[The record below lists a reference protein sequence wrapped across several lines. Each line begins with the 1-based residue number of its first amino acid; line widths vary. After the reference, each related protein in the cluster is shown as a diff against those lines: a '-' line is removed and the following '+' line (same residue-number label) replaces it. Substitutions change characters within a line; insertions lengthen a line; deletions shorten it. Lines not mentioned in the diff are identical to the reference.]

1 MGVSAARGKAAHPK
15 ILEWTTVANGETMPS
30 GKKARGRKNRAKKE
44 ATLAAR
50 QRTLWEP
57 MVLGKNAA
65 TIPCEHMLLALPQIP
80 QEGPAV
86 SFMNCLA
93 SGAESFSDVDPRE
106 LCFLA
111 LSKFPVVMVEEGER
125 SLVIDLLLRFLRNA
139 FVQCSMINGEKWL
152 YQKPA
157 NELMICSMINVL
169 ELLRTYSD
177 ITVVNWR
184 AAKIN
189 NRLAGGN
196 RRDLLKFVAKRLPCT
211 CLKKLHSAARKK
223 VEKVGICHGCTKRF
237 PVSQLYVC
245 TGCMLA
251 AEYCSPACQRANWSL
266 HKQYCGDPELISRD
280 LPATTSSKGTDEVM
294 VKYTS

>member
-1 MGVSAARGKAAHPK
+1 M
-15 ILEWTTVANGETMPS
+15 
-30 GKKARGRKNRAKKE
+30 
-44 ATLAAR
+44 
-50 QRTLWEP
+50 QWEP
-57 MVLGKNAA
+57 IILRDNSGAKNA
-65 TIPCEHMLLALPQIP
+65 TSCEHMLAVLPRIP
-80 QEGPAV
+80 REGPAV
-86 SFMNCLA
+86 SFMNYLAGEGFFDRAKCLT
-93 SGAESFSDVDPRE
+93 GVDPMK
-106 LCFLA
+106 LCFKP
-111 LSKFPVVMVEEGER
+111 LSRFPVVAEKESER
-125 SLVIDLLLRFLRNA
+125 SMAIDLLLRFIRNV
-139 FVQCSMINGEKWL
+139 FVHGAAVEGEKW
-152 YQKPA
+152 YHYRA
-157 NELMICSMINVL
+157 HNEVVICIMINML
-169 ELLRTYSD
+169 DIHRTYSD
-177 ITVVNWR
+177 WNVVKRR